1 MGGEFTVR
9 FWGVRGSYPAPGPHT
24 AGIGGNTPCIEVRAA
39 GHLIILDA
47 GTGIIPLG
55 EELASQPLVAPKTT
69 ERQPI
74 VATVLFSHT
83 HHDHTQ
89 GFPFFKPAYLGA
101 STCYIFGPRTL
112 RVDLE
117 EALSNAMLPPAFP
130 LQLQDMAAMKSIRTI
145 EDSEA
150 IFLGDPAAEPEVRN
164 VYRNRNQMPP
174 DAVKINAHKSYA
186 HPRAGVFVYKIT
198 WRGKSL
204 VYATDTEGY
213 LGGDQRLINFARG
226 ADVLIH
232 DAQYTEEEYTSS
244 HAPKQGWGH
253 STPQMAVEVAQAAGV
268 KRLVLFHHEPTH
280 NDAMVR
286 QMEREAHQLFPNTIT
301 AYEGLA
307 LEL

>member
-1 MGGEFTVR
+1 
-9 FWGVRGSYPAPGPHT
+9 
-24 AGIGGNTPCIEVRAA
+24 
-39 GHLIILDA
+39 
-47 GTGIIPLG
+47 
-55 EELASQPLVAPKTT
+55 VAPKTT

-74 VATVLFSHT
+74 VATILFSHT

-164 VYRNRNQMPP
+164 IYHSRNQMPP
-174 DAVKINAHKSYA
+174 DAVMINAHKSYA

-232 DAQYTEEEYTSS
+232 DAQYTEEEYTSP

-286 QMEREAHQLFPNTIT
+286 QMEREAQQLFPNTIA